1 THPLRGIMKS
11 QNDTLLRILTMLRH
25 IPKHPQ
31 QITAKVLHERL
42 EEALFKVSKRTVE
55 RDLLS
60 LSDIFSLISN
70 ERSIPYGWS
79 WSKDASPQFNEVK
92 QLLVKTRNF
101 ENDLSDYETK
111 VFGEGTF
118 CYSDRLIEET
128 RKALDGMPLTMDD
141 HLHFK
146 NNKGSFGKISIFD
159 LMKNKMLIKDK
170 ITDADYHYAS
180 ADELIAAGWVID

>member
-1 THPLRGIMKS
+1 MKS
-11 QNDTLLRILTMLRH
+11 QNDTLIRILTMLRH

-42 EEALFKVSKRTVE
+42 EAGLFKVSKRTVE

-60 LSDIFSLISN
+60 LSDRFSLISN

-92 QLLVKTRNF
+92 ELLMKTHHY

-118 CYSDRLIEET
+118 CFSDKLIEDT
-128 RKALDGMPLTMDD
+128 RNAIYDMPMTMDD

-146 NNKGSFGKISIFD
+146 NEDGRFGKISLFD
-159 LMKNKMLIKDK
+159 LIANKLLMKNKHLSKD
-170 ITDADYHYAS
+170 TSMDADHLYAS

>member
-1 THPLRGIMKS
+1 MKS

-31 QITAKVLHERL
+31 QITAKVLRERL
-42 EEALFKVSKRTVE
+42 EAGLFKVSKRTVE

-60 LSDIFSLISN
+60 LSDTFSLISN

-92 QLLVKTRNF
+92 QLLFKTRNF

-118 CYSDRLIEET
+118 CFSDKLIEET
-128 RKALDGMPLTMDD
+128 RQAIYDMPITHDD

-146 NNKGSFGKISIFD
+146 NENRSFGKISILD
-159 LMKNKMLIKDK
+159 LMANKLLVHDKD
-170 ITDADYHYAS
+170 TGAEYHYAS
-180 ADELIAAGWVID
+180 TDELIYAGWVID